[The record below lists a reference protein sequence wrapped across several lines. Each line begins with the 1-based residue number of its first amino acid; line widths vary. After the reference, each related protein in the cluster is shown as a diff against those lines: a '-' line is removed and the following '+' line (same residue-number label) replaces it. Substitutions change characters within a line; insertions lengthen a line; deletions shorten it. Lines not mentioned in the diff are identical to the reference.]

1 MTPLAEARDA
11 ATKAF
16 SMSAQVASTRDP
28 EVIGMGMV
36 AMTYKLNPDSEVE
49 DIDTDSIAEAVKNL
63 SNDVYNIQS
72 VEVKPLAFGLKFV
85 QIHVVMDDG
94 EGLADALETQI
105 SSIHGVGE
113 LEVLSMGLL

>member
-1 MTPLAEARDA
+1 MPSAEAHVA

-16 SMSAQVASTRDP
+16 FMSARVASTRDP

-49 DIDTDSIAEAVKNL
+49 DIDTEAVAVAVKNL
-63 SNDVYNIQS
+63 SNEVYNIQS

-85 QIHVVMDDG
+85 QIHVVMDDK

>member
-49 DIDTDSIAEAVKNL
+49 DIDTTQLPKRLKI
-63 SNDVYNIQS
+63 S
-72 VEVKPLAFGLKFV
+72 VTMSTIFNQWK
-85 QIHVVMDDG
+85 
-94 EGLADALETQI
+94 
-105 SSIHGVGE
+105 SS
-113 LEVLSMGLL
+113 LLLLV